1 MTLKS
6 LNFTLLVVNLDS
18 EDLSELA
25 EQLNKKQMMAPEF
38 FAQTPMV
45 VNISKAELVI
55 DFVKLKQ
62 TVVDCGFIL
71 SGITGQVSALQKQQA
86 AESSIAILHS
96 SRLANAAKVSDKQS
110 EVSEQPEKQE
120 SVATQV
126 EHSLKPKMHIG
137 RVRSGQQIY
146 AKECDL
152 VVSGDVGAGA
162 EVIADGNIHI
172 YGALRGRAIAGA
184 VGNKNA
190 AIFCQSLQPELVS
203 IAGVYKISDTLPKD
217 KWSTACCIFL
227 EDQSL
232 VFSSLNK
239 V

>member
-18 EDLSELA
+18 EDLTELA
-25 EQLNKKQMMAPEF
+25 EQLNKKQMMTPEF
-38 FAQTPMV
+38 FADTPMV
-45 VNISKAELVI
+45 VNISKAQLEI
-55 DFVKLKQ
+55 DFAKLKE
-62 TVVDCGFIL
+62 TVAQSGFIL
-71 SGITGQVSALQKQQA
+71 SGITGEVSASQKQQA
-86 AESSIAILHS
+86 AEHCIALLHS
-96 SRLANAAKVSDKQS
+96 SQRVTAASKNVEQS
-110 EVSEQPEKQE
+110 EKTEIDKAAEQPVQ
-120 SVATQV
+120 ADY
-126 EHSLKPKMHIG
+126 SLKPKMHIG

-152 VVSGDVGAGA
+152 VISGDVGAGA

-172 YGALRGRAIAGA
+172 YGALRGRALAGA

-203 IAGVYKISDTLPKD
+203 IAGVYKISDMLPKD
-217 KWSTACCIFL
+217 KWATACSIFL
-227 EDQSL
+227 EDQTL

>member
-18 EDLSELA
+18 EDLS
-25 EQLNKKQMMAPEF
+25 QLNEELHKKQMMAPEF
-38 FAQTPMV
+38 FALTPMV
-45 VNISKAELVI
+45 VNISSESLQI
-55 DFVKLKQ
+55 DFNQLKQ
-62 TVVDCGFIL
+62 TVEDSGFIL
-71 SGITGQVSALQKQQA
+71 SGITGKVSAEQKQQA
-86 AESSIAILHS
+86 SESAIAVLHS
-96 SRLANAAKVSDKQS
+96 SQKQAATKTVQAEQQASSENAAQTVPVSPSQS
-110 EVSEQPEKQE
+110 E
-120 SVATQV
+120 
-126 EHSLKPKMHIG
+126 LKPKMHIG

-172 YGALRGRAIAGA
+172 YGALRGRALAGA
-184 VGNKNA
+184 LGNKNA

-203 IAGVYKISDTLPKD
+203 IAGVYKISEQLPRD
-217 KWSTACCIFL
+217 KLSSACSIFL
-227 EDQSL
+227 EDKSM

-239 V
+239 I